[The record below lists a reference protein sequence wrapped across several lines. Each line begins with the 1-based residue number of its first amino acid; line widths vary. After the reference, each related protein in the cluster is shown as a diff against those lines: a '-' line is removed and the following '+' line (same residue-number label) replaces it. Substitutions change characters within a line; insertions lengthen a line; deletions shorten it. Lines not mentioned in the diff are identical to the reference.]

1 MPRRYWIYREVLKM
15 KKHAHILAVLTV
27 FLAAL
32 SGVSRSVE
40 NPGIANPS
48 ITNPAGVST
57 VPPSSLGDGLVQ
69 SPNPLDRSSD
79 LVVTGNVR
87 RGMYFRG
94 PVPYNASTS
103 FGAGLGSTSL
113 DSFLRDSAGAE
124 DFGRYSS
131 KYGVQPYYSPTNTV
145 TTTTPGRPGAFKPI
159 DSRVS
164 GLAPDVFGPD
174 SLLDRQGPTA
184 EDTLDSGV
192 GPQSTPLTP
201 QDIGRLA
208 SGETRVRPQ
217 NEPMTAEKYRKQIE
231 QLRLELM
238 RMRSKTPAA
247 DTERVKKDD
256 VLGLLPELGVSD
268 RKRPYKPGSDLL
280 AGQKLGD
287 LTDKTESAETPKAPE
302 PLERT
307 QPPGIETE
315 LPGAAPSSR
324 KELSESG
331 KLDNES
337 LEALLY
343 GRNKAQTQ
351 PDITSKADNLTPSA
365 AELETINKQL
375 AEMKRR
381 VGELSTPE
389 PSKVG
394 TGKPDLIGT
403 DATGKE
409 SVTGASNDY
418 TRQIIA
424 EQLRGGSP
432 PDVAVEPYRAKGA
445 TTGLG
450 QVGVGAASEVE
461 KIDKLSPA
469 ELSSKARQIMGPHKT
484 IEAFA
489 EARYRQAMVEAQ
501 DYMNKGKYYQAAG
514 AFEKAS
520 IFDSRKPL
528 AVAGRSLA
536 LFGAG
541 EYISSALYLSRAIEM
556 SDEYARTRVDLASM
570 LGDKDK
576 LESRIAD
583 AKESLERSLAPEL
596 ELLLAYT
603 YYQMGRLAPAR
614 QTIESAR
621 KAMPKSLA
629 VQRLKAIID
638 AAPQAPK
645 TK

>member
-1 MPRRYWIYREVLKM
+1 M
-15 KKHAHILAVLTV
+15 KKYAHILAVLTM

-32 SGVSRSVE
+32 SGVSWAVE

-94 PVPYNASTS
+94 LVPYNSSTS

-113 DSFLRDSAGAE
+113 DSFMRDSAGAD

-131 KYGVQPYYSPTNTV
+131 KYGAQPYYSPTNTV
-145 TTTTPGRPGAFKPI
+145 TTTAPGRPGAFKPI
-159 DSRVS
+159 DSRVG

-192 GPQSTPLTP
+192 GPQAAPLTP

-238 RMRSKTPAA
+238 GMRSKTPAA
-247 DTERVKKDD
+247 GTGERQKDD
-256 VLGLLPELGVSD
+256 VLGLLPEPGASD
-268 RKRPYKPGSDLL
+268 RKSPYRPGSDLL
-280 AGQKLGD
+280 AGRKLGG
-287 LTDKTESAETPKAPE
+287 LTEKTQSAGTPKVPE

-307 QPPGIETE
+307 RPPGTGTE
-315 LPGAAPSSR
+315 SPGAAPRGR

-331 KLDNES
+331 RLDNES
-337 LEALLY
+337 IEALLS
-343 GRNKAQTQ
+343 GRKQTQTQ
-351 PDITSKADNLTPSA
+351 PDMTSKVNNLAPSA
-365 AELETINKQL
+365 TELETIAKQL

-381 VGELSTPE
+381 VDELSTPE

-394 TGKPDLIGT
+394 MEKPDLTGT
-403 DATGKE
+403 DTTGKE
-409 SVTGASNDY
+409 SVTGGSNDY
-418 TRQIIA
+418 TRQLIA
-424 EQLRGGSP
+424 EQLRAGSL
-432 PDVAVEPYRAKGA
+432 PDVAAEPNQAKGPA
-445 TTGLG
+445 TGLG
-450 QVGVGAASEVE
+450 QVAVPAVSEVE
-461 KIDKLSPA
+461 KIEKLSPE
-469 ELSSKARQIMGPHKT
+469 ELSSRARQIMGPHKT
-484 IEAFA
+484 IEAFT

-501 DYMNKGKYYQAAG
+501 DYMHRGKYYQAAD
-514 AFEKAS
+514 AFAKAS
-520 IFDSRKPL
+520 VYDSKKPL

-556 SDEYARTRVDLASM
+556 SDEYALTRVDLASI

-576 LESRIAD
+576 LESRVAD

-614 QTIESAR
+614 EAIDSAQ
-621 KAMPKSLA
+621 KAMPKSVA
-629 VQRLKAIID
+629 VQKLKVIID
-638 AAPQAPK
+638 AAPQPPK
-645 TK
+645 PR

>member
-1 MPRRYWIYREVLKM
+1 M

-57 VPPSSLGDGLVQ
+57 VPPSSLADGLVQ

-94 PVPYNASTS
+94 PIPYNSSTS
-103 FGAGLGSTSL
+103 FGTSLGSTSL

-131 KYGVQPYYSPTNTV
+131 KYGTQPYYSPTNTV

-159 DSRVS
+159 DSRVNA
-164 GLAPDVFGPD
+164 LAPDVFGPD
-174 SLLDRQGPTA
+174 SLLDKQGPTA
-184 EDTLDSGV
+184 EDTPDSDM
-192 GPQSTPLTP
+192 GPQLVPLTP

-231 QLRLELM
+231 QLRLELT

-247 DTERVKKDD
+247 GTEKIQKDH
-256 VLGLLPELGVSD
+256 VLGLLPEPGASD
-268 RKRPYKPGSDLL
+268 RKRLYEPGSDLL
-280 AGQKLGD
+280 ARQKPGD
-287 LTDKTESAETPKAPE
+287 LTEKTESAETPKVPE

-307 QPPGIETE
+307 QPPGTGTE
-315 LPGAAPSSR
+315 LPGAAPSGR
-324 KELSESG
+324 KGLLESG

-337 LEALLY
+337 LEALLS
-343 GRNKAQTQ
+343 GRKQTQTQ
-351 PDITSKADNLTPSA
+351 PDITSKPDKSLTPSA
-365 AELETINKQL
+365 AELEAITKQL

-381 VGELSTPE
+381 VDELTTPE
-389 PSKVG
+389 ASKIG
-394 TGKPDLIGT
+394 TGRPGLTGT

-409 SVTGASNDY
+409 SVTGGSNDY

-424 EQLRGGSP
+424 EQLSVGSP
-432 PDVAVEPYRAKGA
+432 PDVAVEPYQAEGPTA
-445 TTGLG
+445 GLG
-450 QVGVGAASEVE
+450 RVGVGAASEVE
-461 KIDKLSPA
+461 KIDKLSPG

-484 IEAFA
+484 IEAFT

-501 DYMNKGKYYQAAG
+501 DYMNKGKYYQAAS

-520 IFDSRKPL
+520 IFDSKKPL
-528 AVAGRSLA
+528 AGRSLA

-556 SDEYARTRVDLASM
+556 SDEYALTRVDLASM

-596 ELLLAYT
+596 EFLLAYT

-614 QTIESAR
+614 QAIESAQ

-629 VQRLKAIID
+629 VQKLKVIID

-645 TK
+645 PR

>member
-1 MPRRYWIYREVLKM
+1 M

-27 FLAAL
+27 CLAAL

-94 PVPYNASTS
+94 PVPYNSTTS

-131 KYGVQPYYSPTNTV
+131 KYGMQPYYSPTNTV

-184 EDTLDSGV
+184 EDTPDSGV
-192 GPQSTPLTP
+192 GQQSAPLTP

-208 SGETRVRPQ
+208 SGDTRVRPQ

-231 QLRLELM
+231 QLRLELT
-238 RMRSKTPAA
+238 RMRSKTPATG
-247 DTERVKKDD
+247 TEEIQKDD
-256 VLGLLPELGVSD
+256 VLGLLPEPGASD
-268 RKRPYKPGSDLL
+268 RKRLYEPGSDLL
-280 AGQKLGD
+280 ARQKLGD
-287 LTDKTESAETPKAPE
+287 LTEKTESAETPKVPE
-302 PLERT
+302 P
-307 QPPGIETE
+307 GHV
-315 LPGAAPSSR
+315 A
-324 KELSESG
+324 
-331 KLDNES
+331 LDNES
-337 LEALLY
+337 LEALLS
-343 GRNKAQTQ
+343 GRKQTQTQ
-351 PDITSKADNLTPSA
+351 PDITSKVDNLTPSA
-365 AELETINKQL
+365 TDLETITKQL

-403 DATGKE
+403 DTTGKE
-409 SVTGASNDY
+409 SVTGGSNDY
-418 TRQIIA
+418 TRQLIA
-424 EQLRGGSP
+424 EQLGVGSP
-432 PDVAVEPYRAKGA
+432 PDVAVKPDHAKGA
-445 TTGLG
+445 ATGLG

-461 KIDKLSPA
+461 KIDKLSPE
-469 ELSSKARQIMGPHKT
+469 ELSSKAKRIMGPHKT
-484 IEAFA
+484 IEAFT

-501 DYMNKGKYYQAAG
+501 DYMNKGKYYQAAN

-520 IFDSRKPL
+520 IFDSKKPL

-556 SDEYARTRVDLASM
+556 SDEYALTRVDLASM

-583 AKESLERSLAPEL
+583 AQEWLERSVAPEL
-596 ELLLAYT
+596 EFLLAYT

-614 QTIESAR
+614 EAIESAQ

-629 VQRLKAIID
+629 VQKLKAIIN
-638 AAPQAPK
+638 AAPEPPK
-645 TK
+645 TR

>member
-1 MPRRYWIYREVLKM
+1 M
-15 KKHAHILAVLTV
+15 KKNAHILAVLTV

-32 SGVSRSVE
+32 SGVSWSVE

-69 SPNPLDRSSD
+69 SPNPLDRSSE

-94 PVPYNASTS
+94 PVPYNSSTS
-103 FGAGLGSTSL
+103 FGSGLGSTSL

-131 KYGVQPYYSPTNTV
+131 KYGMQPYYSPTNTV

-184 EDTLDSGV
+184 EDTPDSDM
-192 GPQSTPLTP
+192 GPQSAPLTP

-231 QLRLELM
+231 QLRLELI
-238 RMRSKTPAA
+238 RMRSKTPTT
-247 DTERVKKDD
+247 DTERIKNDD
-256 VLGLLPELGVSD
+256 VLGLLPELGASD
-268 RKRPYKPGSDLL
+268 RKRLDKPGSDLL
-280 AGQKLGD
+280 AGRKLGD
-287 LTDKTESAETPKAPE
+287 LTEKTESAETPKAPA
-302 PLERT
+302 PLERA
-307 QPPGIETE
+307 QPPGTGTE
-315 LPGAAPSSR
+315 SSRATPSGR

-331 KLDNES
+331 RLDNES

-351 PDITSKADNLTPSA
+351 PNITSKADNLTPSA
-365 AELETINKQL
+365 AELETITKQL

-394 TGKPDLIGT
+394 TDT
-403 DATGKE
+403 TGKE

-418 TRQIIA
+418 TRQLIA

-432 PDVAVEPYRAKGA
+432 PDVAVEPYEAKGP

-450 QVGVGAASEVE
+450 RVGVGAASEVE
-461 KIDKLSPA
+461 KIDKLSPG
-469 ELSSKARQIMGPHKT
+469 ELSSRARQIMGPHKT
-484 IEAFA
+484 IEAFT

-501 DYMNKGKYYQAAG
+501 NYMNQGKYYQAAS
-514 AFEKAS
+514 AFERAA
-520 IFDSRKPL
+520 IFDSKKPL

-583 AKESLERSLAPEL
+583 AQEWLERSVAPEL
-596 ELLLAYT
+596 EFLLAYT

-614 QTIESAR
+614 DAIESAQ
-621 KAMPKSLA
+621 KAMPKSVA
-629 VQRLKAIID
+629 VRKLKAIID

-645 TK
+645 PR

>member
-1 MPRRYWIYREVLKM
+1 M
-15 KKHAHILAVLTV
+15 KKHAHILAVLTM

-57 VPPSSLGDGLVQ
+57 VPPSSLGDGLVR

-94 PVPYNASTS
+94 PVPYNSSTS

-113 DSFLRDSAGAE
+113 DSFLRDSAGTE

-131 KYGVQPYYSPTNTV
+131 KYGAQPYYSPTNTV
-145 TTTTPGRPGAFKPI
+145 TTTTPGRPGVFKPI
-159 DSRVS
+159 DSRIS
-164 GLAPDVFGPD
+164 GLAPNVSGLD

-192 GPQSTPLTP
+192 GPQAAPLTP

-231 QLRLELM
+231 QLRLELT
-238 RMRSKTPAA
+238 RIRSKTPNTG
-247 DTERVKKDD
+247 TEEIKKDD
-256 VLGLLPELGVSD
+256 VLGLLPELGASD
-268 RKRPYKPGSDLL
+268 RKRLYEPGSDLL
-280 AGQKLGD
+280 ARQKLGD
-287 LTDKTESAETPKAPE
+287 LTEKTESAEAPKVPE

-307 QPPGIETE
+307 PSPGTRTE
-315 LPGAAPSSR
+315 LPGAAPSGR
-324 KELSESG
+324 KGLLESG

-351 PDITSKADNLTPSA
+351 PDITSKADKGLTPSA
-365 AELETINKQL
+365 TDLETITKQL

-381 VGELSTPE
+381 NGELSTPE
-389 PSKVG
+389 PSKVA
-394 TGKPDLIGT
+394 T
-403 DATGKE
+403 DTTGKE
-409 SVTGASNDY
+409 SVTGGSNDY

-424 EQLRGGSP
+424 EQLRVGSP
-432 PDVAVEPYRAKGA
+432 PDAAVEPDQAKGA
-445 TTGLG
+445 TTGLD
-450 QVGVGAASEVE
+450 QVGVGTASEAE
-461 KIDKLSPA
+461 KINKLSPG

-484 IEAFA
+484 IEAFT

-520 IFDSRKPL
+520 IFDSKKPL

-583 AKESLERSLAPEL
+583 AKEWLERSLAPEL

-614 QTIESAR
+614 EAIESAH

-629 VQRLKAIID
+629 VQKLKAIID
-638 AAPQAPK
+638 AAPEPPK
-645 TK
+645 PR

>member
-1 MPRRYWIYREVLKM
+1 M
-15 KKHAHILAVLTV
+15 KNWTYILAVLTA

-32 SGVSRSVE
+32 PGVSRSVE

-48 ITNPAGVST
+48 ISNPAGVST
-57 VPPSSLGDGLVQ
+57 VPPSSLGGGLVE
-69 SPNPLDRSSD
+69 SPNPFDRSSD

-87 RGMYFRG
+87 GGRYFRG
-94 PVPYNASTS
+94 PVPYNSSTS
-103 FGAGLGSTSL
+103 FGTSLGSTSL

-131 KYGVQPYYSPTNTV
+131 KYGTQPYYSPTNTV
-145 TTTTPGRPGAFKPI
+145 PTTTPGRPGVFKPI

-164 GLAPDVFGPD
+164 GLAPDVFGLD
-174 SLLDRQGPTA
+174 LLLDRQGPTA
-184 EDTLDSGV
+184 EDTPDSDL

-208 SGETRVRPQ
+208 SGETRVRPR

-231 QLRLELM
+231 QLRLELI
-238 RMRSKTPAA
+238 RMRNQTPTA
-247 DTERVKKDD
+247 DTERTQKDD
-256 VLGLLPELGVSD
+256 VLGLLPELGASD
-268 RKRPYKPGSDLL
+268 RKSPYKPGSDLP
-280 AGQKLGD
+280 ARQKPGD
-287 LTDKTESAETPKAPE
+287 LTEKTESAETPKAPE

-307 QPPGIETE
+307 QSPGTRPES
-315 LPGAAPSSR
+315 PGAAPNGL

-337 LEALLY
+337 LEALLS
-343 GRNKAQTQ
+343 GRKQAQTQ
-351 PDITSKADNLTPSA
+351 PNMTSKVGNLTPSA
-365 AELETINKQL
+365 TDLETITKQL
-375 AEMKRR
+375 AETKRR

-394 TGKPDLIGT
+394 TGKTDLIGMDT
-403 DATGKE
+403 TGKE
-409 SVTGASNDY
+409 SVTGGSNDY
-418 TRQIIA
+418 TRQLIA
-424 EQLRGGSP
+424 EQLGVGSP
-432 PDVAVEPYRAKGA
+432 PDVAVEPHKAKA
-445 TTGLG
+445 PTTGLD
-450 QVGVGAASEVE
+450 QVGVRTSSEVE
-461 KIDKLSPA
+461 KIEKLSPE

-484 IEAFA
+484 IEAFT
-489 EARYRQAMVEAQ
+489 EARYRQAMAEAQ
-501 DYMNKGKYYQAAG
+501 DYMNKGKYYQAAS

-520 IFDSRKPL
+520 MYDSKKPL

-536 LFGAG
+536 LFGTG

-556 SDEYARTRVDLASM
+556 SDEYARTKVDLAAI

-583 AKESLERSLAPEL
+583 AQEWLERSVAPEL
-596 ELLLAYT
+596 EFLLAYT

-614 QTIESAR
+614 QAIETAQ
-621 KAMPKSLA
+621 KAMPKSVA
-629 VQRLKAIID
+629 VRKLKAIID
-638 AAPQAPK
+638 AAPEPPK

>member
-1 MPRRYWIYREVLKM
+1 M
-15 KKHAHILAVLTV
+15 KKYAHILAVSTV
-27 FLAAL
+27 FLTAL

-48 ITNPAGVST
+48 VTNPAGLST
-57 VPPSSLGDGLVQ
+57 VPPSSLADGLVQ

-79 LVVTGNVR
+79 LIITGNVR

-94 PVPYNASTS
+94 PVPYYSSTS
-103 FGAGLGSTSL
+103 FGTSLGSTSL

-124 DFGRYSS
+124 DFSRYSS
-131 KYGVQPYYSPTNTV
+131 KYGTQPYYSPTDTV

-159 DSRVS
+159 DSRVG
-164 GLAPDVFGPD
+164 GLAPDVFGLD

-192 GPQSTPLTP
+192 GLQSTPLTT

-217 NEPMTAEKYRKQIE
+217 NEPITAEKYRKQIE

-238 RMRSKTPAA
+238 RMKSKTPAA
-247 DTERVKKDD
+247 GTEKIQKDD
-256 VLGLLPELGVSD
+256 VLGLLPEPGASD
-268 RKRPYKPGSDLL
+268 RKRLYEPGSDLL
-280 AGQKLGD
+280 AGQKPGD
-287 LTDKTESAETPKAPE
+287 LTQKTESAETPKVAE

-307 QPPGIETE
+307 GPPRTGTE
-315 LPGAAPSSR
+315 LPGAPPSAR

-351 PDITSKADNLTPSA
+351 PDITSKPDKGLTPSA
-365 AELETINKQL
+365 TELETITKQL
-375 AEMKRR
+375 AEMKQR
-381 VGELSTPE
+381 VGKLSTPG
-389 PSKVG
+389 PSEVG
-394 TGKPDLIGT
+394 TGKLDLTGT
-403 DATGKE
+403 DTAGNQ
-409 SVTGASNDY
+409 SVTGGSNDY
-418 TRQIIA
+418 IRQLIA
-424 EQLRGGSP
+424 EQLRVGSP
-432 PDVAVEPYRAKGA
+432 PDVAVEPYEAEGQ

-450 QVGVGAASEVE
+450 RVGVGAASEVE
-461 KIDKLSPA
+461 NIDKLSPE
-469 ELSSKARQIMGPHKT
+469 ELSAKAKQIMGPHKT
-484 IEAFA
+484 IEAFT

-501 DYMNKGKYYQAAG
+501 DYMNQGKYYQAAS

-520 IFDSRKPL
+520 IFDSKKPL

-556 SDEYARTRVDLASM
+556 SDEYARTRVDLASI

-576 LESRIAD
+576 VESRIAD
-583 AKESLERSLAPEL
+583 TKEWLERSLAPEL

-614 QTIESAR
+614 QAIASAQ
-621 KAMPKSLA
+621 KAMPKSVA
-629 VQRLKAIID
+629 VQRLKAVID

-645 TK
+645 PR

>member
-1 MPRRYWIYREVLKM
+1 M
-15 KKHAHILAVLTV
+15 

-48 ITNPAGVST
+48 VTNPAGMST
-57 VPPSSLGDGLVQ
+57 VPPSSLADGLVQ

-87 RGMYFRG
+87 RGMYFHG
-94 PVPYNASTS
+94 PVPYNSSTS
-103 FGAGLGSTSL
+103 FGSGLGSTSL

-131 KYGVQPYYSPTNTV
+131 KYGMQPYYSPTNTV

-164 GLAPDVFGPD
+164 GLAPDVFGLD
-174 SLLDRQGPTA
+174 SLLDRQGPAA

-192 GPQSTPLTP
+192 GPQAAPLTP
-201 QDIGRLA
+201 HDIGRLA

-231 QLRLELM
+231 QLRLELT
-238 RMRSKTPAA
+238 RMRSKTPATG
-247 DTERVKKDD
+247 TEEIQKDD
-256 VLGLLPELGVSD
+256 VIGLLPELGASD
-268 RKRPYKPGSDLL
+268 RKSPYKPGSDLP
-280 AGQKLGD
+280 AGRKPGD
-287 LTDKTESAETPKAPE
+287 LTERTESAETPKAPE

-307 QPPGIETE
+307 PPPGTGTE
-315 LPGAAPSSR
+315 SPGAAPSGR

-351 PDITSKADNLTPSA
+351 PDITSKPDKGLTPSA
-365 AELETINKQL
+365 TELETITKQL

-381 VGELSTPE
+381 VAELSTAE

-394 TGKPDLIGT
+394 TGKPAPIGT
-403 DATGKE
+403 DTTGKQ
-409 SVTGASNDY
+409 SVTDGSNDY
-418 TRQIIA
+418 TKQIIA
-424 EQLRGGSP
+424 EQLRVGSP
-432 PDVAVEPYRAKGA
+432 PDVAVEPDQAEGPTA
-445 TTGLG
+445 GLG
-450 QVGVGAASEVE
+450 RVGVGATSEVE
-461 KIDKLSPA
+461 KINKLSP
-469 ELSSKARQIMGPHKT
+469 EDLSSRAKQIMGPHKT
-484 IEAFA
+484 IEAFT

-501 DYMNKGKYYQAAG
+501 DYMNQGKYYQAAS

-520 IFDSRKPL
+520 IFDSKKPL

-576 LESRIAD
+576 LENRIAD
-583 AKESLERSLAPEL
+583 AKEWLERSVAPEL
-596 ELLLAYT
+596 EFLLAYT

-614 QTIESAR
+614 EAIETAQ
-621 KAMPKSLA
+621 KAMPKSVA
-629 VQRLKAIID
+629 VQKLKAIID
-638 AAPQAPK
+638 AAPEPPK
-645 TK
+645 TR

>member
-1 MPRRYWIYREVLKM
+1 M
-15 KKHAHILAVLTV
+15 KKYAHILAVLTV

-40 NPGIANPS
+40 NPGITNPS

-57 VPPSSLGDGLVQ
+57 VPPSSLGGGLVQ
-69 SPNPLDRSSD
+69 SPNPLNRSSD

-87 RGMYFRG
+87 RGMYFHS
-94 PVPYNASTS
+94 PIPYNSRTS
-103 FGAGLGSTSL
+103 FGSGLGSTSL
-113 DSFLRDSAGAE
+113 DSFLRDSAGTE
-124 DFGRYSS
+124 DFGRYSG
-131 KYGVQPYYSPTNTV
+131 KYGMQPYYSPTNTV

-174 SLLDRQGPTA
+174 SLLDRQGPAA

-192 GPQSTPLTP
+192 GPQAAPLTP

-238 RMRSKTPAA
+238 TMRSKTPATG
-247 DTERVKKDD
+247 TEEIQKDD
-256 VLGLLPELGVSD
+256 VIGLLPELGASD
-268 RKRPYKPGSDLL
+268 RKSPYRPGSDPL
-280 AGQKLGD
+280 ARQKPGD
-287 LTDKTESAETPKAPE
+287 LTEKTESTEAPKVAE
-302 PLERT
+302 
-307 QPPGIETE
+307 PGHV
-315 LPGAAPSSR
+315 A
-324 KELSESG
+324 
-331 KLDNES
+331 LDNES

-351 PDITSKADNLTPSA
+351 PDITSKPDNLTPSA
-365 AELETINKQL
+365 AELETITKQL

-381 VGELSTPE
+381 VGELSTAE

-394 TGKPDLIGT
+394 TGKPGLVGT
-403 DATGKE
+403 DTAGKE
-409 SVTGASNDY
+409 SMTGGSNDY
-418 TRQIIA
+418 TRQLIA
-424 EQLRGGSP
+424 EQLRVGAP
-432 PDVAVEPYRAKGA
+432 PDAAVEPDQAKGP

-450 QVGVGAASEVE
+450 QVGAGAASEVE
-461 KIDKLSPA
+461 KINKLSPE
-469 ELSSKARQIMGPHKT
+469 ELSARARQIMGPHKT
-484 IEAFA
+484 LEAFN

-501 DYMNKGKYYQAAG
+501 DYMNQGKYYQAAG

-520 IFDSRKPL
+520 IFDSKKPL

-541 EYISSALYLSRAIEM
+541 EYMSSALYLSRAIEM
-556 SDEYARTRVDLASM
+556 SDEYARTKVDLASM

-614 QTIESAR
+614 EAIASAQ
-621 KAMPKSLA
+621 KAMPKSVA
-629 VQRLKAIID
+629 VQKLKAIID
-638 AAPQAPK
+638 AAPEPPK
-645 TK
+645 PK

>member
-1 MPRRYWIYREVLKM
+1 M
-15 KKHAHILAVLTV
+15 KKRAYILAVLTM
-27 FLAAL
+27 FLVVL

-57 VPPSSLGDGLVQ
+57 VPPSSLGDGLMQ

-94 PVPYNASTS
+94 PVPYNSSTS

-131 KYGVQPYYSPTNTV
+131 KYGAQPYYSPTNTV
-145 TTTTPGRPGAFKPI
+145 TTTAPGRPGAFKPI
-159 DSRVS
+159 DSRVG

-184 EDTLDSGV
+184 EDTLDSDMGL
-192 GPQSTPLTP
+192 QSTPLTT

-208 SGETRVRPQ
+208 SGDTRVRPQ

-231 QLRLELM
+231 QLRLELT
-238 RMRSKTPAA
+238 RMRSKTPTA

-256 VLGLLPELGVSD
+256 VLGLLPELGASD
-268 RKRPYKPGSDLL
+268 RKRLYEPGSDLQ
-280 AGQKLGD
+280 GRQKPGD
-287 LTDKTESAETPKAPE
+287 LTEKTESAETPKVAE
-302 PLERT
+302 P
-307 QPPGIETE
+307 GHV
-315 LPGAAPSSR
+315 A
-324 KELSESG
+324 
-331 KLDNES
+331 LDNES
-337 LEALLY
+337 LEALLS
-343 GRNKAQTQ
+343 GRKQTQTQ
-351 PDITSKADNLTPSA
+351 PDITSKVDNLTPSA
-365 AELETINKQL
+365 TELETITKQL

-389 PSKVG
+389 PSKVR
-394 TGKPDLIGT
+394 T

-409 SVTGASNDY
+409 SVTGGSNDY
-418 TRQIIA
+418 TRQLIA
-424 EQLRGGSP
+424 EQLRVGSP
-432 PDVAVEPYRAKGA
+432 PDVAVEPYQAEGP

-450 QVGVGAASEVE
+450 RVGVGASSEVE
-461 KIDKLSPA
+461 KIDKLSPE
-469 ELSSKARQIMGPHKT
+469 ELSAKAKQIMGPHKT
-484 IEAFA
+484 IEAFT

-501 DYMNKGKYYQAAG
+501 DYMNQGKYYQAAD
-514 AFEKAS
+514 AFAKAS
-520 IFDSRKPL
+520 IFDSKKPL

-556 SDEYARTRVDLASM
+556 SDEYARTRVDLASI

-596 ELLLAYT
+596 EFLLAYT
-603 YYQMGRLAPAR
+603 YYQTGRLAPAR
-614 QTIESAR
+614 QAIESAQ
-621 KAMPKSLA
+621 KAMPKSVA
-629 VQRLKAIID
+629 VQKLKAIID

-645 TK
+645 PR